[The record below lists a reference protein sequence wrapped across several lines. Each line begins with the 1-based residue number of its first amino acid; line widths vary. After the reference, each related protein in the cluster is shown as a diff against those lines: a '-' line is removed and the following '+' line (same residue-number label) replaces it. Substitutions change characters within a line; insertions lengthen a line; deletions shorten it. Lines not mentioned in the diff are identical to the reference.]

1 MLCLK
6 TEKPCGERDSLR
18 RKRVPSDGLQ
28 GDFPEEN
35 APLAQVAISLVNS
48 IGSRWIQPVYAQAAC
63 APPSGARAGGDIH
76 ELPGRSE
83 ERPTSEAVDA
93 STAPRPGPSLQPSG
107 AGTGKGGR
115 DTAPHSSSAFRS
127 CEREAPFPTP
137 SSANLCFPSSTPDH
151 LNDGSVSWSPASQV
165 AL

>member
-83 ERPTSEAVDA
+83 ERPPSEAVDA
-93 STAPRPGPSLQPSG
+93 STAPRPGPSPQPSG
-107 AGTGKGGR
+107 AGTGKGGATR
-115 DTAPHSSSAFRS
+115 HPTHPPRFVLAKEKPLSQPRAQRTSA
-127 CEREAPFPTP
+127 
-137 SSANLCFPSSTPDH
+137 
-151 LNDGSVSWSPASQV
+151 SPPP
-165 AL
+165 LLTT